1 MHRSRLTSFIKLV
14 EDRSS
19 ASWSLWIAAIAIILR
34 VVVVLSKDPAV
45 FAMGD
50 TQDYLSAARAL
61 MDGQAYPESDG
72 LPYWRPPGYPVI
84 LSVLWAVFG
93 DSERV
98 VLVAQ
103 SLCDGITSLVVFH
116 LFRSRFDTAVGLLA
130 QTWFAV
136 YPPFIAYATT
146 LQTETWFQLCVV
158 SGFALVLSTR
168 NPRAGR
174 VFAAGLLLGVAALI
188 RPIGLLVL
196 PVLIAGV
203 LTTKDRVRVP
213 TLLRVVMLTSAGVF
227 MPILP
232 WSTSNVARTG
242 GFSLITPA
250 SWFSIWLTTT
260 EGAHRAMWDPHS
272 AGPVLTRL
280 YGEEIPALSENVRAL
295 TPRERQAFWRSKA
308 MASFR
313 ENPGTALRY
322 RARALIH
329 TWKFWLTPGFYSTR
343 AVFASI
349 LVFGPVVLL
358 GFVGIARLAATRADP
373 TLLIVCAGLFAVA
386 TIANLIGPPVL
397 RYRIP
402 IADPFLIGLAS
413 SWILSTV
420 RSLART

>member
-1 MHRSRLTSFIKLV
+1 M
-14 EDRSS
+14 
-19 ASWSLWIAAIAIILR
+19 
-34 VVVVLSKDPAV
+34 
-45 FAMGD
+45 
-50 TQDYLSAARAL
+50 
-61 MDGQAYPESDG
+61 
-72 LPYWRPPGYPVI
+72 I

-196 PVLIAGV
+196 LVLIAGV

-358 GFVGIARLAATRADP
+358 GFVGIARLAATRAGPDP
-373 TLLIVCAGLFAVA
+373 THRLCRAVCRRHDSESHWATGSEVPDSDRGSLLDRTRIQLDPQYGPVTGS
-386 TIANLIGPPVL
+386 NLRTDHARSWGRL
-397 RYRIP
+397 LSDQSRS
-402 IADPFLIGLAS
+402 ALS
-413 SWILSTV
+413 SSGDEDSTT
-420 RSLART
+420 LE